1 MNMDELKKL
10 TPIIDDYRSAITL
23 LPLAKLDVILQCVQ
37 QNFKMFITAIHQGI
51 QISHQ
56 NDVNII
62 IQSYIY
68 ITITLLI
75 LVS

>member
-1 MNMDELKKL
+1 MDELKKL